1 MARCVLAGWL
11 TGWAGLGWR
20 KKVRMQPG
28 AAAEV
33 AQRSA
38 AMLKQACEDCDVLW
52 CAVVSNCMGA
62 QTYRWTGNRQ
72 LGSMV
77 WYGTEP
83 NQSHPVS
90 FTHTRT

>member
-1 MARCVLAGWL
+1 MRNLLTPAKQGGAGEKAKEGKLEEAPQYGTLRPGWLAGSL
-11 TGWAGLGWR
+11 ADWAGWR

-52 CAVVSNCMGA
+52 CAV
-62 QTYRWTGNRQ
+62 
-72 LGSMV
+72 L
-77 WYGTEP
+77 
-83 NQSHPVS
+83 
-90 FTHTRT
+90 